1 MIPRRGGENALS
13 PAAGVTVERRA
24 LLWLPFAAAGA
35 SPLLGAPFRAE
46 EEQAMEAAREHGALT
61 PLSWKEFAQRWQA
74 LARELELLPRTA
86 DESYAG
92 ALAALIARVPTAELP
107 RLNGGNQRPGMRG
120 GPSWFLAPVVTI
132 EFALEEGAELRPHN
146 HPPQVVLT
154 LCAEGE
160 LRYRHFEVEGPAP
173 ACDSGSKQPFTVR
186 ETRIGIL
193 GPGRSTTLTRER
205 DGIHGFQAHGGAARL
220 IDFALSLSDSEVF
233 SYVELGEARDP
244 ERRLFEAHWLG
255 KN

>member
-1 MIPRRGGENALS
+1 MNPHDSASNPLS

-46 EEQAMEAAREHGALT
+46 QDPMEEARDTGALT
-61 PLSWKEFAQRWQA
+61 PLSWRECAQRWRT
-74 LARELELLPRTA
+74 LARELELLPSTA

-92 ALAALIARVPTAELP
+92 ALAALIARVPPAELP
-107 RLNGGNQRPGMRG
+107 RLNGGNQRAGMRA
-120 GPSWFLAPVVTI
+120 GPSWFLTPVVTI

-154 LCAEGE
+154 LCADGE

-173 ACDSGSKQPFTVR
+173 ACDSGSKQSFTVR
-186 ETRIGIL
+186 ETRVGIL

-220 IDFALSLSDSEVF
+220 IDFTLSLSEDEAF

-255 KN
+255 KS